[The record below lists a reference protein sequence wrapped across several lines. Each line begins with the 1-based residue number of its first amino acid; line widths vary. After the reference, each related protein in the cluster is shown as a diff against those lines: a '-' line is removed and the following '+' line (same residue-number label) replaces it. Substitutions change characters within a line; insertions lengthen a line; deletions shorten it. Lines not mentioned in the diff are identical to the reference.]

1 MNNSLKEN
9 EQDLA
14 LQEKNVRGL
23 DMKLPVIENVQAQAR
38 KPFDDNTIKKMQK
51 STGQNTGEI

>member
-38 KPFDDNTIKKMQK
+38 KPLDDNTIKKMQK